1 MNNQITTQHT
11 GGIGGV
17 TGSGIVT
24 FQKYETKGEA
34 MNQDKLAEEV
44 KHLNETIDYLVRD
57 VSNLERDMQTILNVL
72 ERAGIL
78 EHSFDSVNFRSSFS
92 GINYKIKPVKG
103 TDA

>member
-44 KHLNETIDYLVRD
+44 KHLNETID
-57 VSNLERDMQTILNVL
+57 
-72 ERAGIL
+72 
-78 EHSFDSVNFRSSFS
+78 
-92 GINYKIKPVKG
+92 
-103 TDA
+103 